1 MFLLAYLLDPSKSV
15 SIFSRNSMDDT
26 GSLVYYRDG
35 ALRLHL
41 PLRENFKR
49 ETAEPTVIRLIKSAR
64 LMLAN
69 EQLRAE
75 AGNQNDGQ
83 ILVHQII
90 GRI

>member
-1 MFLLAYLLDPSKSV
+1 MAD
-15 SIFSRNSMDDT
+15 I

-41 PLRENFKR
+41 PLRANFKR
-49 ETAEPTVIRLIKSAR
+49 ETAEPIVIRLIKSAR

-75 AGNQNDGQ
+75 AGSKDDGQ
-83 ILVHQII
+83 TLVHQMI
-90 GRI
+90 GRC